1 MANVSWETS
10 RQTAAILYLPNGC
23 YAVFEN
29 RARNFRTGA
38 EPSARFL
45 IYLSLGIA
53 HDDESRPINRIR
65 ELWVVKEFQF
75 CTLQGSGRAKL
86 RSALFVC
93 LAGTMES
100 QHKLRRTGGLHLP
113 LADHRCRSSGDKK
126 RPR

>member
-75 CTLQGSGRAKL
+75 CALQGPGGAKR
-86 RSALFVC
+86 RSALFVY
-93 LAGTMES
+93 LPGAMEG
-100 QHKLRRTGGLHLP
+100 QHKCRRTRGFNLP
-113 LADHRCRSSGDKK
+113 LTDHRRGSSGHKEC
-126 RPR
+126 P